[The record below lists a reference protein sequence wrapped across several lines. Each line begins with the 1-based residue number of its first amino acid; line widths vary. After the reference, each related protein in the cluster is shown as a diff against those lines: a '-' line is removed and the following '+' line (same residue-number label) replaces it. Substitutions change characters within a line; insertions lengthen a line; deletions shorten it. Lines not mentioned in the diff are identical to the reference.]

1 METMFIE
8 EINEFEKATLIAI
21 NNCARRW
28 LNVAYKLDY
37 ISLSQK
43 EKIDDLLR
51 KHYEMS
57 NLGIIHEIYKSDVKL
72 ISAIKRV
79 VLSTRFS
86 PAQLKAAE

>member
-1 METMFIE
+1 MKTMFIE
-8 EINEFEKATLIAI
+8 EINEFEKATLNTI
-21 NNCARRW
+21 NNCAKRW

-37 ISLSQK
+37 ITLSQK

-57 NLGIIHEIYKSDVKL
+57 NLGVIHKIYKSDVKL
-72 ISAIKRV
+72 ISDIKRV

>member
-1 METMFIE
+1 MQTIFTE
-8 EINEFEKATLIAI
+8 EINEFEKAALIAI

-57 NLGIIHEIYKSDVKL
+57 NLGVIHKICNRDVKL
-72 ISAIKRV
+72 ISDIKNI